1 MLHLADD
8 LSICLSALMFSSF
21 SRNVRIKFFFKKVGD
36 FENEDFAR
44 LLSVSFYRISF
55 CFFS

>member
-8 LSICLSALMFSSF
+8 LSVLLSALMFSSF
-21 SRNVRIKFFFKKVGD
+21 SRNVRIKIFFKGD

-44 LLSVSFYRISF
+44 FLSVL
-55 CFFS
+55 FF

>member
-8 LSICLSALMFSSF
+8 LSVLLSALMFSSF
-21 SRNVRIKFFFKKVGD
+21 SRNVRIKFFFKGD

-44 LLSVSFYRISF
+44 FLSVLFFNRISF